1 MSDAIDA
8 QAVENLAF
16 RAEGTNRSLKQK
28 VVFTGNFLNFAGN
41 ESIRGAGVAGA
52 GSLVSTD
59 SMGRPKAPVQGVTA
73 SATSPPTQLTLQNA
87 NTPQTA
93 SRAVNQQLQIPPNE
107 KIEGNVSVGGTN
119 VKIEAEYATQ
129 SKLFNRRAAILAAAV
144 FELSVHLRL
153 PQRSSEGLTATPNR
167 ESVRLGQ
174 ERRATKLK
182 AAAARMAARRYGIL
196 TANVTAIRSPKGRSF
211 QCRRSASSF
220 LRRTSRIRKDLF
232 DDHAQTLI
240 RVAAVRHPVH
250 CPEPWDSQGR
260 DGPRLPCSQ
269 NCSAWGVARAFQC
282 AATVHGKLERARA
295 AVLQFGVFL
304 KNGCPG

>member
-1 MSDAIDA
+1 VLLTESKGLSALSVSDSTQAYSFRAAPVFDPAMADSGAQRLLFNQVEPRTIYRRNFNSPARPNLLSKFEFQREGGNLVVIDADGSVYQGTIQPASREEIQRRGVGLPSESAVRAVQTKLQTGDGPMPSRLGPMSDAIDA

-107 KIEGNVSVGGTN
+107 KIEGNVAVGGTN
-119 VKIEAEYATQ
+119 VKIEAE
-129 SKLFNRRAAILAAAV
+129 R
-144 FELSVHLRL
+144 
-153 PQRSSEGLTATPNR
+153 
-167 ESVRLGQ
+167 VR
-174 ERRATKLK
+174 
-182 AAAARMAARRYGIL
+182 
-196 TANVTAIRSPKGRSF
+196 P
-211 QCRRSASSF
+211 
-220 LRRTSRIRKDLF
+220 
-232 DDHAQTLI
+232 
-240 RVAAVRHPVH
+240 
-250 CPEPWDSQGR
+250 
-260 DGPRLPCSQ
+260 
-269 NCSAWGVARAFQC
+269 
-282 AATVHGKLERARA
+282 
-295 AVLQFGVFL
+295 
-304 KNGCPG
+304 